1 MHVHSLY
8 KAPKGLLRIE
18 ADLESGVLSK
28 VRITGDFFM
37 VPEDALPQLEG
48 QLNGI
53 KLDRDS
59 VLKAID
65 RFYSSGVETPMLGK
79 EDIVNAV
86 LGVLNAGS

>member
-18 ADLESGVLSK
+18 AELESGLLSK

-37 VPEDALPQLEG
+37 VPEDSLPDLERR
-48 QLNGI
+48 LNGV

-59 VLKAID
+59 VLKAVD
-65 RFYSSGVETPMLGK
+65 GFYRSGVETPMLGK

-86 LGVLNAGS
+86 LGVSDGS